1 MNFCH
6 IAASCLLTYT
16 SVAFNTL
23 HYGSISRGVTTG
35 VRGAQFHGRRITPG
49 DAEILRGA
57 PNDCG
62 GAKKSQQCHKHFLQY
77 STFAS
82 ERPQV
87 RTWGRQTCFLPR
99 APSNI
104 VTPLSIRR
112 LVPSRN
118 SSTHFYVAK
127 LWYRQTADSRTALAT
142 ALELVS
148 RFQFGRLENLE
159 SIASSPYCI
168 PIFAAAFPFPFKAVI
183 RH

>member
-16 SVAFNTL
+16 SAAFYTL

-35 VRGAQFHGRRITPG
+35 VRGAQFHRRRIT
-49 DAEILRGA
+49 LR
-57 PNDCG
+57 P
-62 GAKKSQQCHKHFLQY
+62 KKSQQCYNHFLQY

-87 RTWGRQTCFLPR
+87 LTWVRQTCFLPR
-99 APSNI
+99 PPSI
-104 VTPLSIRR
+104 LVTPLSVRR

-127 LWYRQTADSRTALAT
+127 LRYSQTADSLTALAT
-142 ALELVS
+142 ALKLIS
-148 RFQFGRLENLE
+148 LFQFGRLENLE
-159 SIASSPYCI
+159 SVASFPYCI
-168 PIFAAAFPFPFKAVI
+168 PIFTAAFSFQG
-183 RH
+183 RHQALKK